1 MSKAED
7 RAFGEG
13 MAFGA
18 FAAALIVM
26 IVLAVTGIHMA
37 GTNGYCAALNGEAIT
52 YNVCNVD
59 GKVVGVR

>member
-1 MSKAED
+1 MSKADD

-18 FAAALIVM
+18 FLVAMTVVIV
-26 IVLAVTGIHMA
+26 IGVTGVHMA
-37 GTNGYCAALNGEAIT
+37 GTNGYCAALNGETIT

-59 GKVVGVR
+59 GKVVEIP